1 MAYHDAG
8 AGKIERESRLG
19 GKALMEVADEVKNVI
34 AKELKLP
41 VEELTDDRLLADVG
55 AESLDVIEIVFAL
68 EEKFNIDISL
78 KMNQG
83 GSASKQAE
91 TDLSNFA
98 TVGDIC
104 RSVQALV
111 DAKAAQ

>member
-1 MAYHDAG
+1 MAHHDAG
-8 AGKIERESRLG
+8 MGKIERGSRLG
-19 GKALMEVADEVKNVI
+19 GKAPMEVADQVKNVM

-55 AESLDVIEIVFAL
+55 AESLDVIEIIFAL

-83 GSASKQAE
+83 GSAGKRAE

-98 TVGDIC
+98 TVGDVC

-111 DAKAAQ
+111 NAKAAK

>member
-1 MAYHDAG
+1 
-8 AGKIERESRLG
+8 
-19 GKALMEVADEVKNVI
+19 MEVANEVKNVI

-41 VEELTDDRLLADVG
+41 VEELGDDRLLTDLG

-68 EEKFNIDISL
+68 EEKFNVDISL

-83 GSASKQAE
+83 GGAGKQGE
-91 TDLSNFA
+91 SDLSNFA

-104 RSVQALV
+104 RSVKALV
-111 DAKAAQ
+111 DAKAAK